1 MSVSISPGL
10 LPWKLGVDPST
21 ASLTKG
27 NLTGASKEVNFGQY
41 LWQGVNE
48 VNDMQHDAND
58 AIHQL
63 LTGGD
68 VNQAEVM
75 TTVQKAE
82 MAFRMLTQI
91 RNKMLSAYEEINAIR
106 F

>member
-10 LPWKLGVDPST
+10 LPWKLEVDPST

-27 NLTGASKEVNFGQY
+27 NPTGASKEVNFGQY